1 MSFFV
6 RVGSLGFVLCL
17 AFALAACGKKKN
29 PSQPSLLCSK
39 AYEHILRIVEKEAQ
53 SALLQA
59 ASPKATKAQKKQAD
73 VLEEEQ
79 KRLRSKQGK
88 QRALALCTAET
99 TEPPKKKTDTPQ
111 TTASSQKPNVVQPT
125 ATPQKPDALRV
136 PTATPQKPDASRVP
150 TATPQ
155 KPDASKVAAS
165 PKKVVSSKKE
175 SPENRRRRVR
185 CVLAARDLRMIR
197 DCYQPNAD
205 LSLYSRPML
214 FETLEPS
221 AMTNRKSPQPTLSP
235 MRPSPIN
242 RPSTRPSVTRP
253 SSASAKLPTS
263 SPRP

>member
-111 TTASSQKPNVVQPT
+111 TTASSQKPNVVQPM
-125 ATPQKPDALRV
+125 
-136 PTATPQKPDASRVP
+136 
-150 TATPQ
+150 ATPQ

-175 SPENRRRRVR
+175 SPENRRRRAR
-185 CVLAARDLRMIR
+185 CILAAQYLRMIR

-205 LSLYSRPML
+205 LSLFSRPTP

-253 SSASAKLPTS
+253 SSVSAKLPTS